1 MQTLVVPTD
10 FSPAADNA
18 MLFAGQLAT
27 SMQASVRLLH
37 IYQIP
42 VSMNDVPV
50 MIIPVEELQEM
61 ADKGL
66 QKSKELLQRHY
77 PSLSINT
84 QSRLGD
90 INDELNAAC
99 KESGPVA
106 TVIGKHSSSGLE
118 RLLFGNT
125 SLSIIKHCK
134 TPVIVVPDSINNY
147 QVKNIGLAL
156 DSSDSSI
163 PQNKIKQLTSAL
175 NAALHIVHIES
186 GKNVHEDF
194 ISPIQETSSVT
205 IIKDDEFVHGIESFV
220 NEKQIDL
227 IIILP
232 HKHSLVEKIFFKT
245 HTKELMEEITIPV
258 MTIPEE
264 TVSH

>member
-18 MLFAGQLAT
+18 MLFAGNLAT
-27 SMQASVRLLH
+27 SMNAKICLLH

-50 MIIPVEELQEM
+50 MIIPVEELQDI
-61 ADKGL
+61 ADKAL
-66 QKSKELLQRHY
+66 EKAKELLQRHY
-77 PSLSINT
+77 PSLSIKT

-106 TVIGKHSSSGLE
+106 IVIGKHSSSGLE

-125 SLSIIKHCK
+125 SLSIIRHSK
-134 TPVIVVPDSINNY
+134 TQVIVVPDTVKNY
-147 QVKNIGLAL
+147 QLKNIGLAV
-156 DSSDSSI
+156 DSSGSAI
-163 PQNKIKQLTSAL
+163 PEDKIKQFTSAL
-175 NAALHIVHIES
+175 NAALHIVHVDQK
-186 GKNVHEDF
+186 KNSNEDF
-194 ISPIQETSSVT
+194 NTAVRDNRSVT
-205 IIKDDEFVHGIESFV
+205 IIKDDEFVHGIQSFV
-220 NEKQIDL
+220 NEKQIDM
-227 IIILP
+227 IILLP

-245 HTKELMEEITIPV
+245 HTKELMEEISIPV

-264 TVSH
+264 NY

>member
-18 MLFAGQLAT
+18 MLFAGKIAT
-27 SMQASVRLLH
+27 TIQATVSLLH

-50 MIIPVEELQEM
+50 VIIPVEELQEI

-66 QKSKELLQRHY
+66 DKAKELLQLHY
-77 PSLSINT
+77 PALSIKT
-84 QSRLGD
+84 ESRLGE

-99 KESGPVA
+99 KESSPFA
-106 TVIGKHSSSGLE
+106 IVIGKHNASGLE

-134 TPVIVVPDSINNY
+134 TPVIVVPENIKNY
-147 QVKNIGLAL
+147 DVKNIGLAL
-156 DSSDSSI
+156 DLSGSSI
-163 PQNKIKQLTSAL
+163 PQEKIKHFATKL
-175 NAALHIVHIES
+175 NAALHIVHVETE
-186 GKNVHEDF
+186 KNSNKDF
-194 ISPIQETSSVT
+194 LSPIPDITSAT
-205 IIKDDEFVHGIESFV
+205 IINDDEFVHGIESFV

-232 HKHSLVEKIFFKT
+232 HKHSVIEKIFFKT
-245 HTKELMEEITIPV
+245 HTKELMQEITIPL
-258 MTIPEE
+258 MTIPDE
-264 TVSH
+264 S